1 MKIPI
6 SSQYEIQEARSDF
19 YKEIKWLA
27 SKHGVKESQIVI
39 DSAHPTGEI
48 CIFIKGVW
56 YGYIDVEFYKMMDGL
71 ESMWDY

>member
-6 SSQYEIQEARSDF
+6 LSQYETQKSRSDF

-27 SKHGVKESQIVI
+27 AKYGVKESQIEI
-39 DSAHPTGEI
+39 DPNHPTGEI

-56 YGYIDVEFYKMMDGL
+56 YGHIDFEFYKMMDGL
-71 ESMWDY
+71 KSIWDL

>member
-1 MKIPI
+1 MKLPI
-6 SSQYEIQEARSDF
+6 SSKYEIQESRSDF

-27 SKHGVKESQIVI
+27 SKHGVKESSIVV
-39 DSAHPTGEI
+39 DTTHPTGEI

-71 ESMWDY
+71 ESVWDY